1 MSDTSSF
8 PPLMQPRRV
17 GLFLFQLVLGVVL
30 GGVLA
35 LCGGWIG
42 PLLTN
47 EASNGWSDLV
57 GSVLGVLAGYA
68 LGAPLGVI
76 AAGAVLRQRGR
87 PLLSLLGGVLG
98 GAAVLLLAEPLRLNQ
113 ESSVLV
119 LVFALVVLAGALLGS
134 YIRRRTGA

>member
-8 PPLMQPRRV
+8 PPLAQPRRI
-17 GLFLFQLVLGVVL
+17 GLFLFQLVLGVVVGAL
-30 GGVLA
+30 LA

-57 GSVLGVLAGYA
+57 GSVLGALAGYA

-76 AAGAVLRQRGR
+76 AAAAVLRQRGR
-87 PLLSLLGGVLG
+87 PLFSMLGGILGGV
-98 GAAVLLLAEPLRLNQ
+98 AVLLLAEPLRLNQ

-119 LVFALVVLAGALLGS
+119 LVFALVVLAGALLGF
-134 YIRRRTGA
+134 YIRRRPGA